1 MKVQP
6 FHAGRRGGGEETLP
20 SASTLS
26 PFPLTRN
33 LRASA
38 ALLDRKERKPAG
50 HRPKGEKAFG
60 RVRRIVA
67 VNEGLKNRTV
77 AAVEGL
83 QKHLKDFTGRPC
95 RNRRLG
101 ESGDGARTE
110 ENRANE
116 RQCQS
121 PQDQSVAHLKTH
133 ETMGGH
139 PAERLKRREISSL
152 YARLK
157 RAMRSTS
164 PAQITSGFTAPN
176 SRSVIDAK

>member
-1 MKVQP
+1 MTRRRRAERLRSRRQ
-6 FHAGRRGGGEETLP
+6 AGCGESPAISRLAARWWRGDPAISLNVVAVPPDAEPEGIRR
-20 SASTLS
+20 
-26 PFPLTRN
+26 
-33 LRASA
+33 

-121 PQDQSVAHLKTH
+121 PQDQSV
-133 ETMGGH
+133 
-139 PAERLKRREISSL
+139 PI
-152 YARLK
+152 
-157 RAMRSTS
+157 
-164 PAQITSGFTAPN
+164 
-176 SRSVIDAK
+176 